1 MCVRTKKVLNKSG
14 VKVELCSVANKVK
27 DGEKKQLT
35 LDRSA
40 YVTTVIDRA
49 GKLKGATDQFAGTV
63 HGGNGFRIACGMTDV
78 NMAREYQC
86 AAANGRSGEKNSLP
100 GGKTARTVWHGV

>member
-1 MCVRTKKVLNKSG
+1 MCVRTKKVLNKFG

-63 HGGNGFRIACGMTDV
+63 HGGNGFRIAGGMADV
-78 NMAREYQC
+78 NVA
-86 AAANGRSGEKNSLP
+86 
-100 GGKTARTVWHGV
+100 